1 MTVVWLEVLSEELMV
16 NLLALR
22 LTNKLVLFPE
32 LLLTEA
38 RMDALTETDDMNGF
52 HTDVTTEINDLKDW
66 KTGATMH
73 SVKMLLCSELSRS
86 LKRRYS

>member
-38 RMDALTETDDMNGF
+38 RMDALTETDD
-52 HTDVTTEINDLKDW
+52 LKDW